1 MLFSETAPYL
11 RYCRRQRVESVG
23 ESFVCAYD
31 HRLYYV
37 LSGSGRLA
45 LFGREHELSPGTLV
59 YIPSGRRYRFF
70 DTAELTVY
78 CFNFDFTQAR
88 AALTEPLFSV
98 TAESFDPTLC
108 PQDVPRDMEIF
119 TECLCIGGAAS
130 LEVSVQNV
138 LREIESGKLY
148 CRESAEA
155 LFKGLLC
162 ELARHSR
169 TSQGTRDAVDILLDY
184 IAEHYAEP
192 LSNAELG
199 ALVGYHRN
207 YINTLML
214 EATGTTLRQYLI
226 EYRLRRACELLLSSE
241 LTLDEVARRS
251 GFGNSSYLCRSF
263 QTLMNTTPHKY
274 RESARM

>member
-1 MLFSETAPYL
+1 MLFSECMPYL
-11 RYCRRQRVESVG
+11 RYCRRQRVGSVAA
-23 ESFVCAYD
+23 ELVCAYD

-45 LFGREHELSPGTLV
+45 LYGSEHELSPGTLI

-70 DTAELTVY
+70 DTDELTVY

-88 AALTEPLFSV
+88 AHISEPFFSV
-98 TAESFDPTLC
+98 GQDCFEPTLS

-119 TECLCIGGAAS
+119 TECLLIGGAAS
-130 LEVSVQNV
+130 LEGSVRGV

-169 TSQGTRDAVDILLDY
+169 ASQGTRDAVDILLDY
-184 IAEHYAEP
+184 ISAHYAEP
-192 LSNAELG
+192 ISNAELG
-199 ALVGYHRN
+199 ALVGYHCN

-241 LTLDEVARRS
+241 LTLDEVACKS

-263 QTLMNTTPHKY
+263 RTLMNTTPHKF